1 MVRYSL
7 LFLCSLAWA
16 TQVFAQQKINY
27 VVIDGKSYQGEQL
40 KWAAS
45 HPNSVTAPYLDK
57 GNWYVVPRSA
67 DGHYWIPAF
76 INGFPVTF
84 LLDTGATKTSIGARI
99 AKNSGIR
106 AGVSAQIGT
115 ANGIGSAMQSEG
127 NYLQVGA
134 FTLSDVP
141 VMVSLNQANADMALL
156 GMDVLR
162 HFRIFQGQDS
172 IQLQRLN

>member
-1 MVRYSL
+1 MWSHVRL
-7 LFLCSLAWA
+7 MA
-16 TQVFAQQKINY
+16 TIGF
-27 VVIDGKSYQGEQL
+27 QL
-40 KWAAS
+40 SSMAFRS
-45 HPNSVTAPYLDK
+45 HFFWTRGPQRRQLGHES
-57 GNWYVVPRSA
+57 PRT
-67 DGHYWIPAF
+67 PAF
-76 INGFPVTF
+76 EQ
-84 LLDTGATKTSIGARI
+84 
-99 AKNSGIR
+99 
-106 AGVSAQIGT
+106 GVSAQIGT

-134 FTLSDVP
+134 FNLSDVP